1 MAETTT
7 DLLLSDGDYVVGRLV
22 ARLEGMTD
30 EEHGWKPVPDAW
42 TVLEDGTV
50 EHANAMSRPDPAP
63 LTTISWRLW
72 HLANENVNGF
82 AARGWGVAP
91 ALPVDRWSS
100 SAEESR
106 ASVREAWQRLRDGVV
121 AKGESFQ
128 QQQLGPAWGPYAEA
142 TYDALLLHV
151 IDELTH
157 HAAEVGML
165 RDLYRV
171 RSA

>member
-1 MAETTT
+1 MTETTT
-7 DLLLSDGDYVVGRLV
+7 ELLLSDGDYVVHRLV

-42 TVLEDGTV
+42 TVLDDGTV
-50 EHANAMSRPDPAP
+50 EHANGMSRPEPAP

-82 AARGWGVAP
+82 AARGWDVEP
-91 ALPVDRWSS
+91 AVPIDRWFA

-106 ASVREAWQRLRDGVV
+106 ANVVAAWQGLRAGVV
-121 AKGESFQ
+121 AKGAGNQ
-128 QQQLGPAWGPYAEA
+128 QLLGPAWGPYAEA

-151 IDELTH
+151 LDELTH

-165 RDLYRV
+165 RDLYRL
-171 RSA
+171 R